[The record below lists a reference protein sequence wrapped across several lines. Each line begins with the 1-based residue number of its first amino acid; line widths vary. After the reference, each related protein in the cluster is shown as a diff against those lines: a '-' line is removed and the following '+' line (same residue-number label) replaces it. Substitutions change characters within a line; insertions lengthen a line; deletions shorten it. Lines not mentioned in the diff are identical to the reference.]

1 MKKVI
6 NRVMFLIILCAA
18 FMIKNPSAYAE
29 IIAVDGNIV
38 TIKTEAVCP
47 LGEIKED
54 VSTVQAEALERAKR
68 RAAEEAGTYIES
80 HSETVNG
87 VLMKDRI
94 ITISGRIMQVTYD
107 FQYEA
112 PNNKSFQIKCILTA
126 KIDISKIT
134 PEDIVERDQ
143 FIQRDEERNRR
154 IQELEAEAQRYKNLY
169 EAAISDNQ
177 RQQIQNEFNE
187 NRRQFLI
194 TKYEKDIDIY
204 DFNSNIDWQAIM
216 ETTQKL
222 IEIDPKNP
230 NAFRTQ
236 IYYYRDQSDFKTVID
251 KCKKVLQSSDNSTD
265 LLIEA
270 CCQLGDIYY
279 NEFDDKNTARKY
291 IDYGI
296 QIVKKT
302 YTPAEIEKF
311 VNGTNVYLS
320 DQRLVGRTNSVRE
333 LYVLKSDIE
342 DVNPSFDAET
352 TVEQMIV
359 VEDKIY
365 NIKYRTDW

>member
-1 MKKVI
+1 
-6 NRVMFLIILCAA
+6 
-18 FMIKNPSAYAE
+18 
-29 IIAVDGNIV
+29 
-38 TIKTEAVCP
+38 
-47 LGEIKED
+47 
-54 VSTVQAEALERAKR
+54 
-68 RAAEEAGTYIES
+68 
-80 HSETVNG
+80 
-87 VLMKDRI
+87 
-94 ITISGRIMQVTYD
+94 
-107 FQYEA
+107 
-112 PNNKSFQIKCILTA
+112 
-126 KIDISKIT
+126 
-134 PEDIVERDQ
+134 
-143 FIQRDEERNRR
+143 
-154 IQELEAEAQRYKNLY
+154 
-169 EAAISDNQ
+169 
-177 RQQIQNEFNE
+177 
-187 NRRQFLI
+187 
-194 TKYEKDIDIY
+194 
-204 DFNSNIDWQAIM
+204 M

-342 DVNPSFDAET
+342 DVNPSFDAST
-352 TVEQMIV
+352 TVELMLV

-365 NIKYRTDW
+365 NIKYRTNW